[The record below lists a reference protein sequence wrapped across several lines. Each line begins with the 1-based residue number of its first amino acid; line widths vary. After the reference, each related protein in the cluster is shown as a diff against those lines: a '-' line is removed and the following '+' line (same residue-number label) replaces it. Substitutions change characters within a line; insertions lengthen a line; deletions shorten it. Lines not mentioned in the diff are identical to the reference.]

1 MLAGRTSGAGSIT
14 PFPGSAFGERSALFP
29 LPKPRQLLETEWT
42 EGRARVVV
50 HDPHLDTVKA
60 LAVGDYLLALA
71 GKLGRGRLELD
82 LGNVRYLCV
91 TCLGKLIA
99 LDRRL
104 RATGGHLTL
113 LDVPAAVYEVFE
125 VTHLTTVLD
134 LHEAA

>member
-1 MLAGRTSGAGSIT
+1 VL
-14 PFPGSAFGERSALFP
+14 
-29 LPKPRQLLETEWT
+29 
-42 EGRARVVV
+42 

-60 LAVGDYLLALA
+60 LAMGDYLLALA

-91 TCLGKLIA
+91 TSLGKLIA

-104 RATGGHLTL
+104 RAAGGHLTL
-113 LDVPAAVYEVFE
+113 LHVAPTVYEVFE

-134 LHEAA
+134 LREAA

>member
-1 MLAGRTSGAGSIT
+1 
-14 PFPGSAFGERSALFP
+14 
-29 LPKPRQLLETEWT
+29 
-42 EGRARVVV
+42 VVY
-50 HDPHLDTVKA
+50 DPHLDTVKA

-71 GKLGRGRLELD
+71 DRLGRGRLELD

-104 RATGGHLTL
+104 RAAGGHLTL
-113 LDVPAAVYEVFE
+113 LDVTAAVYEVFE
-125 VTHLTTVLD
+125 ATHLTTVLD